1 MAAVKS
7 RALITV
13 LLISLLASPVYA
25 ADSGLEEQT
34 ADLRYN
40 WKIDLTVTS
49 VATAGWI
56 ITQAGMGSL
65 APSSCRW
72 CQVNS
77 FDSWG
82 HDNVKWSNTGTAS
95 TLSHVSAYVLA
106 PVAALGL
113 DAWAAAYD
121 DRLSDFA
128 VDALLIAEAV
138 ALSQFTTQL
147 VKIAVGRQRPFA
159 HYGGGSQGPRD
170 NISFYSGHTSLAF
183 SLAVSTGT
191 IATMRGYRLAP
202 AIWGTGL
209 AIAATAGYFRLAAD
223 KHYLTDVIAGAVIGS
238 AFGFAIPYIFH
249 RPRDAGPPRTT
260 VSAIPA
266 EGGGLIAVSGVW

>member
-1 MAAVKS
+1 MKFRV
-7 RALITV
+7 LIV
-13 LLISLLASPVYA
+13 AFLIATLARPVYA
-25 ADSGLEEQT
+25 ADSGDE
-34 ADLRYN
+34 AGRRAGDLRYN
-40 WKIDLTVTS
+40 WKIDLAVAT

-56 ITQAGMGSL
+56 VSQAGMGHL
-65 APSSCRW
+65 APSNCRW

-77 FDSWG
+77 FDEWG
-82 HDNVKWSNTGTAS
+82 HDNITWSDTGTAS
-95 TLSHVSAYVLA
+95 RLSDVSAYALA

-113 DAWAAAYD
+113 GAWAAAYD

-138 ALSQFTTQL
+138 ALSQVTTQL
-147 VKIAVGRQRPFA
+147 VKIAVGRQRPYA
-159 HYGGGSQGPRD
+159 HYGGGSQNPRD

-183 SLAVSTGT
+183 SLAVSSGT

-209 AIAATAGYFRLAAD
+209 AIAATASYFRLAAD

-238 AFGFAIPYIFH
+238 AFGFGIPYIFH
-249 RPRDAGPPRTT
+249 RPKDAGPPHTT